1 MKFSEID
8 SSDII
13 STGIILLAIVLL
25 FLSLHFL
32 SVTGTCLSLILLLV
46 ALTYSLYRMYEKSVG
61 NAVGN
66 AKRVAKKF
74 TKEELE
80 EPIRLKD
87 LRGGKL
93 GMKLTMRYGGW
104 VAGLAI
110 SGLVVLFAAPTL
122 FVLFHFM
129 GWPDNYA
136 WLWWIVI
143 FDLFFTYV
151 SAKTFEEA
159 AVILKEE
166 EWKDE

>member
-13 STGIILLAIVLL
+13 STGIILLAIILL

-32 SVTGTCLSLILLLV
+32 SVAGICLSLILLLL
-46 ALTYSLYRMYEKSVG
+46 ALIYSLYRMYENS
-61 NAVGN
+61 VGN

-80 EPIRLKD
+80 EPIKLRD

-104 VAGLAI
+104 VAALAI
-110 SGLVVLFAAPTL
+110 LGIQILFLIPL
-122 FVLFHFM
+122 FLLLFYFM

-136 WLWWIVI
+136 WLWGMVGVWIFI
-143 FDLFFTYV
+143 TYISV
-151 SAKTFEEA
+151 KSFEEA

-166 EWKDE
+166 EWK